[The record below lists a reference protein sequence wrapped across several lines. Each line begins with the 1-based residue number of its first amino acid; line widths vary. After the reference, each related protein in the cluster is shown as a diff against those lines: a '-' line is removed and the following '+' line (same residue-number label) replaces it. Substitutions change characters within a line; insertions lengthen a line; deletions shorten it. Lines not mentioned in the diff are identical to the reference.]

1 MKKTTLILLFSVSYF
16 IYSCG
21 SDDKKQAAEKIEP
34 VSSLKPVA
42 AKTFD
47 TMSLETSVITSEN
60 LIPTTST
67 NKKTVF
73 VVKKTVAP
81 VTVVPSQVTQQKP
94 ITTPAVVAVKK
105 ENNEDLMTFVNLRK
119 ILTGTK
125 IGQTMSQKDLTNN
138 FKIPE
143 EAVKLV
149 KSVTRTAHD
158 ELAVKWRS
166 TWLVEKVSDAELE
179 DGKMK
184 IRFQANKMFMSG
196 GAIGIKYNRKVYSDL
211 IIIGHSAYIPSV
223 KGYHWQIGK

>member
-1 MKKTTLILLFSVSYF
+1 MKKTTLILLFLVSYF

-21 SDDKKQAAEKIEP
+21 SDDKKQAVEKIEP

-47 TMSLETSVITSEN
+47 TMSLETSVLTSEN